1 MRRAALFVAVI
12 MAVLLPIS
20 AAMAKT
26 VLGTAGPDLLRG
38 TSAQDT
44 IKGAAATTICAA
56 ATTGTSCGAVLA
68 TTTSYGMKGA
78 DTVIG
83 GVGEDDLYGGP
94 QNDRLRSVGDADPD
108 TINCGAGAD
117 DIATIGSGD
126 AVDNDGNVVT
136 TLNIAFL
143 SGDTSCETITLVLND
158 GTRVTASR
166 GVPQL

>member
-1 MRRAALFVAVI
+1 MRRTALFVSIV
-12 MAVLLPIS
+12 MAMLLPTG

-44 IKGAAATTICAA
+44 IKGR
-56 ATTGTSCGAVLA
+56 GGNDDLRGRDHRDELRGGPGNDLV
-68 TTTSYGMKGA
+68 YGMKGA

-94 QNDRLRSVGDADPD
+94 QNDKLRSVGDADPD
-108 TINCGAGAD
+108 TINCGTGAD

-126 AVDNDGNVVT
+126 AVDNNVVT
-136 TLNIAFL
+136 ALNIAPL
-143 SGDTSCETITLVLND
+143 SGDTSCETITLVVNEGL
-158 GTRVTASR
+158 RITASR
-166 GVPQL
+166 GVLVP